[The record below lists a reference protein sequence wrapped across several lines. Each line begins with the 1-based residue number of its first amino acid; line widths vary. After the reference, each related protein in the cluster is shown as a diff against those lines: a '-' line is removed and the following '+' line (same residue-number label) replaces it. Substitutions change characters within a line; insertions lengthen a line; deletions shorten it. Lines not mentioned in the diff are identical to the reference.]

1 MKTTPT
7 HSIIDTSKMSTGQRA
22 ALETA
27 EAAREALTGRSFA
40 ASLFLGRPDFSTL
53 IPFPTQS
60 LEDRDQGDAFLDNLD
75 DVLADADPDA
85 IDRNGEIPD
94 KLISRLAD
102 LGAFGIKIPRR
113 YGGLGLSQT
122 NYSRAAMRL
131 GGFCGNLT
139 ALLSA
144 HQSIGVPQP
153 LLMFGTDA
161 QKQEFLPRC
170 AGGEISAFA
179 LTEPEVG
186 SDPARMKTTATPTND
201 GREFILTGEKL
212 WCTNGTKA
220 GLLVVMA
227 RTPLAATETDSSR
240 APITAFIVEA
250 NSPGI
255 EIVRRCRFM
264 GLRALYNAVIRFD
277 HVRVPRTNII
287 LGEGKGLRVALSTL
301 NIGRI
306 TLPAA
311 CAGAA
316 RRCLEISTRWA
327 GRREQWGARI
337 GNHAAIAG
345 KISRMAAQTFAM
357 ESLVYY
363 VSALVEKKADVR
375 LEAALAKL
383 WATERAWEIVND
395 TMQIRG
401 GRGYETA
408 DSLRARGEAPD
419 PVERFLRDAR
429 INTIFEGSSE
439 IMRLFIAREA
449 LDPHLQVGAPLLDT
463 RLSLRKRLAALPA
476 ILHFYLCHFLNI
488 TWPFAKIGDSKAF
501 ASEMRTIAKL
511 SRKLARTMLMALLR
525 FGPKLDQQQ
534 LALARMVDAGA
545 ELLAASAS
553 IARAQQILAENS
565 SDQLT
570 LTVKYLCE
578 LCFEKTNALLRNGV
592 PRSDAQGFKLAQ
604 LCLNRSRIV

>member
-1 MKTTPT
+1 MKTPDN
-7 HSIIDTSKMSTGQRA
+7 SIIDTSKMSTGQRA

-27 EAAREALTGRSFA
+27 EAARETVSERSFA
-40 ASLFLGRPDFSTL
+40 ATLFLGRPDFHK
-53 IPFPTQS
+53 IVPFPAQS
-60 LEDRDQGDAFLDNLD
+60 LEDHDQGDAFLTHLD
-75 DVLADADPDA
+75 EVLAGVDPDA
-85 IDRNGEIPD
+85 IDRDGEIPD
-94 KLISRLAD
+94 RVIEALAGI
-102 LGAFGIKIPRR
+102 GAFGIKIPRR

-131 GGFCGNLT
+131 GSFCGNLT

-153 LLMFGTDA
+153 LMMFGTTA
-161 QKQEFLPRC
+161 QKESFLPRC
-170 AGGEISAFA
+170 ADGEISAFA
-179 LTEPEVG
+179 LTEPDVG
-186 SDPARMKTTATPTND
+186 SDPARMRTTATPTED
-201 GREFILTGEKL
+201 GQAFLINGEKL

-227 RTPLAATETDSSR
+227 RTPAPDKESAR

-250 NSPGI
+250 NSPGV

-264 GLRALYNAVIRFD
+264 GLRALYNAVIHFHD
-277 HVRVPRTNII
+277 VRVPRENII

-316 RRCLEISTRWA
+316 RRCLDIATRWA
-327 GRREQWGARI
+327 AKREQWGARI
-337 GNHAAIAG
+337 GDHAAIAG
-345 KISRMAAQTFAM
+345 KLARMSAHTFAM

-363 VSALVEKKADVR
+363 VSALAEKKADVR

-383 WATERAWEIVND
+383 WGTERAWEIVND

-408 DSLRARGEAPD
+408 DSLKARGEDPE

-449 LDPHLQVGAPLLDT
+449 LDPHLQAGAPLLDT
-463 RLSLRKRLAALPA
+463 RLPLKKRLAALPA
-476 ILHFYLCHFLNI
+476 AMKFYMPHLLGI
-488 TWPFAKIGDSKAF
+488 VWPFQRIPNVGPFRREAR
-501 ASEMRTIAKL
+501 MVAKL
-511 SRKLARTMLMALLR
+511 SRKLARAMILALAR
-525 FGPKLDQQQ
+525 FGPKLDRQQ
-534 LALARMVDAGA
+534 LVLARLVDAGA
-545 ELLAASAS
+545 ELLAATAS
-553 IARAQQILAENS
+553 IARGQH
-565 SDQLT
+565 
-570 LTVKYLCE
+570 LCE
-578 LCFEKTNALLRNGV
+578 NHPSQEIIPTVRHLCQLAFQRTQELLRDTS
-592 PRSDAQGFKLAQ
+592 PASDHDGYKLAKG
-604 LCLNRSRIV
+604 LMGGVT